1 MVAYCTAV
9 REAVTQAFLRLANF
23 YRRSSEHGMRDW
35 NASSRAT
42 FPQPVL
48 LATSALCPPCLLFYS
63 AYSAHYTPRCHQA
76 SVQGGGPGIST
87 LEHGAWAESAPMP
100 WNPGEGYKSRT
111 IAWKLDTVLNDSE
124 QMGTVVLPEKGVV
137 NMSSA
142 LPGTKSRPWTER
154 LGLMSS

>member
-9 REAVTQAFLRLANF
+9 REAVTQAFLRRANF

-42 FPQPVL
+42 FPQPVRHVCL
-48 LATSALCPPCLLFYS
+48 IPCLLLYS
-63 AYSAHYTPRCHQA
+63 AYSAHYTPLPSSKRA
-76 SVQGGGPGIST
+76 GGSPGIST

-111 IAWKLDTVLNDSE
+111 IAWKLGTVLNDSE

-137 NMSSA
+137 NMGSA
-142 LPGTKSRPWTER
+142 LPGTKSRPWTDR
-154 LGLMSS
+154 LGRISS